1 MSDENLF
8 NENVDPANLTNRQ
21 RGNLAELAFMRK
33 AATLGFSVAKPWGE
47 GERYDVIVRVE
58 NVCWR
63 VQVKS
68 VLAKRQGRLHYRIKT
83 SGQDRRK
90 GYTFYSANE
99 IDFLV
104 AYVFP
109 EDLWYVFP
117 ASVVAKR
124 RVVCVTPRS
133 KRSSFEKYREAWKL
147 MKPAVPDGKP
157 QTPAGTDAA
166 ASAKAGAT

>member
-33 AATLGFSVAKPWGE
+33 AASLGFSVAKPWGE
-47 GERYDVIVRVE
+47 GERYDLIVRVE

-68 VLAKRQGRLHYRIKT
+68 VLAKTQRRLHYRIKT

-147 MKPAVPDGKP
+147 MIPAVPDRKS
-157 QTPAGTDAA
+157 QTPVATDAA
-166 ASAKAGAT
+166 ASAKAGVT